1 MKVSN
6 LQRRFPTGD
15 EDCKV
20 FRTLVAHLNV
30 SFGIWLVT
38 KCINCLD
45 LLGDSDYLVIGQV
58 ELLYLLV
65 GDALGENVDAL
76 VREQVVREVEQT
88 QVDKL
93 VHP

>member
-1 MKVSN
+1 MVGH
-6 LQRRFPTGD
+6 R
-15 EDCKV
+15 
-20 FRTLVAHLNV
+20 
-30 SFGIWLVT
+30 
-38 KCINCLD
+38 CINCLD

-58 ELLYLLV
+58 ELFYLLV

-76 VREQVVREVEQT
+76 VREKVVREVKQT